1 MNYPDNFIRYI
12 ELGLPN
18 SFRLIAWNII
28 NNIDYSNEI
37 IFMINENNYNANA
50 LYKKFLAKFL
60 EKTKSDLIYRDI
72 NRTFPL
78 QNYEKINK
86 TKKENDEKS
95 LYNVLKAFWN
105 IDEEIGYCQG
115 MNYISGFL
123 LLITDFDEKSAFYLL
138 ISLFSETFIKRK
150 KNNFSLRGLFIEE
163 FPLLYFYI
171 YFNFI

>member
-1 MNYPDNFIRYI
+1 MYSTTNNVFNYTSIEEKKNELYYNDEIIINKLKQYYMNYPDNFIRYI

-86 TKKENDEKS
+86 TKK
-95 LYNVLKAFWN
+95 
-105 IDEEIGYCQG
+105 
-115 MNYISGFL
+115 
-123 LLITDFDEKSAFYLL
+123 
-138 ISLFSETFIKRK
+138 RK
-150 KNNFSLRGLFIEE
+150 
-163 FPLLYFYI
+163 
-171 YFNFI
+171 

>member
-1 MNYPDNFIRYI
+1 MIIKIMIIISIRIINKLKQYYMNYPDDFIRYI

-86 TKKENDEKS
+86 TKKENDEQS
-95 LYNVLKAFWN
+95 LYNV
-105 IDEEIGYCQG
+105 
-115 MNYISGFL
+115 
-123 LLITDFDEKSAFYLL
+123 
-138 ISLFSETFIKRK
+138 
-150 KNNFSLRGLFIEE
+150 
-163 FPLLYFYI
+163 
-171 YFNFI
+171 

>member
-1 MNYPDNFIRYI
+1 MYSTTNNVFNYTSIEEKNELYYNDEIIINKLKQYYMNYPDNFIRYI

-115 MNYISGFL
+115 MNYISGF
-123 LLITDFDEKSAFYLL
+123 Y
-138 ISLFSETFIKRK
+138 
-150 KNNFSLRGLFIEE
+150 
-163 FPLLYFYI
+163 Y
-171 YFNFI
+171 